1 MAATPVATARRR
13 RHDDHEEGHDNA
25 ERWLLTYADMIT
37 LLMVLFIVLFAL
49 GQTDIR
55 KFNAFKQSFHTT
67 QIGPAPVLQGGTG
80 VLSADNTVNLAPHIQ
95 PKDAAGPRPDQAA
108 AAAPSAGAEAAQ
120 LAAAEAQMQHALD
133 AAGLSPDVHLTLD
146 SHHLT
151 VTIATDKVLF
161 AVGSAVLLPHGVA
174 IIDAIAPTLAGIPN
188 DLSIEG
194 HTDNQPILPGGTYP
208 SNWELS
214 TARATAVLRY
224 LIAAHGLAP
233 DRLAAAGYADT
244 RPLVPDDSPAHQAEN
259 RRVEVVVEA
268 SPTPPSS

>member
-1 MAATPVATARRR
+1 MSASAVATAKRAK
-13 RHDDHEEGHDNA
+13 RHEEHEEGHDNA

-67 QIGPAPVLQGGTG
+67 QIGPAPVLKGGTG
-80 VLSADNTVNLAPHIQ
+80 VLNAENTVNLAPTIRPQ
-95 PKDAAGPRPDQAA
+95 DAAGPQPTQLSATGPAA
-108 AAAPSAGAEAAQ
+108 VTAQ
-120 LAAAEAQMQHALD
+120 LAAAEARIQSSLD
-133 AAGLSPDVHLTLD
+133 AAGLASDVHLNLD
-146 SHHLT
+146 SHSLT

-174 IIDAIAPTLAGIPN
+174 IIDAIAPTLGAIPN
-188 DLSIEG
+188 DVAVEG
-194 HTDNQPILPGGTYP
+194 HTDNQPILPGGLYP

-224 LIAAHGLAP
+224 LISAHGIAAT
-233 DRLAAAGYADT
+233 RLSAAGYADT
-244 RPLVPDDSPAHQAEN
+244 RPLVPDDTPAHQAEN

-268 SPTPPSS
+268 ATPPSS